1 MFIAIIQILCLKYMY
16 IFCIFL
22 SGIFFYFI
30 LLRLRIA
37 LTVKFTICLND
48 IIQKITLFMILNS

>member
-22 SGIFFYFI
+22 SGIFFTSF
-30 LLRLRIA
+30 
-37 LTVKFTICLND
+37 C
-48 IIQKITLFMILNS
+48 